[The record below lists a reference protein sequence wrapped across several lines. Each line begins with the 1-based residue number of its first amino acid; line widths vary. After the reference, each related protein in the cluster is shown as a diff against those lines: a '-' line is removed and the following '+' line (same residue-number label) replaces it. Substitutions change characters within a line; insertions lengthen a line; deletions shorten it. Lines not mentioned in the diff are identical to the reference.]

1 MRFIKKILALGLMAS
16 SLPVISVVA
25 SKATTSSENWA
36 ALRRAMIAAEK
47 RLKAADEALSKTDAD
62 TYYYFVKCP
71 WSHQFQ
77 MSEKILRCRFPAEYN
92 EYISAKAELEDL
104 KYLYTV
110 AVANDISS
118 KNEK

>member
-1 MRFIKKILALGLMAS
+1 MRFFKKILALGLMLS
-16 SLPVISVVA
+16 SLPVISVAA
-25 SKATTSSENWA
+25 SKTTKKSENWA

-47 RLKAADEALSKTDAD
+47 RLEAADEALSKTDAD
-62 TYYYFVKCP
+62 AYYFFMKCP
-71 WSHQFQ
+71 WTHQFQ

-110 AVANDISS
+110 AVANDIASM
-118 KNEK
+118 NEK